1 MANGSALIASLRAA
15 TPSTPKTAT
24 SSFMSVATPW
34 ARNVGAPI
42 NFTAPAVPQPGAGS
56 SINAIKAAR
65 AEKSAATQKKLQDKF
80 IPKYRT
86 ESQYDKDTDQ
96 WIDVEVP
103 YYGEDTT
110 APSEPLY
117 PSDRPLINPPAD
129 SNYTPPDYYEE
140 YDPVS
145 DSWVQKEVQ
154 PVASATTAPTASS
167 EPSAPSAPYVSP
179 AVDYTQP
186 EYREEYDP
194 YTDMWNQVEV
204 PSAAPEPT
212 PVYQPQ
218 YQSVEQP
225 AQPYQEPAF
234 VAPTPA
240 EQPQQITQP
249 SEPVYDYQPQ
259 YSEYYDPYLDM
270 WTQTE
275 VPQQDNFASYAAPEP
290 VLQPATETQFAS
302 PVEAPY
308 DGQPQYSEYYDPYLD
323 MWVQTQI

>member
-42 NFTAPAVPQPGAGS
+42 NFTAPAVPQPGTGS

-86 ESQYDKDTDQ
+86 ESQYDRDTDQ

-103 YYGEDTT
+103 YYGEDTP
-110 APSEPLY
+110 APSEPLL
-117 PSDRPLINPPAD
+117 PSDKPLINPPAD
-129 SNYTPPDYYEE
+129 PNYTP
-140 YDPVS
+140 
-145 DSWVQKEVQ
+145 
-154 PVASATTAPTASS
+154 
-167 EPSAPSAPYVSP
+167 
-179 AVDYTQP
+179 P

-194 YTDMWNQVEV
+194 FTDMWNQVEV

-234 VAPTPA
+234 VVPTPA

-259 YSEYYDPYLDM
+259 YSDYYDPYLDM

-275 VPQQDNFASYAAPEP
+275 VPQQDNFASYVAPEP

>member
-15 TPSTPKTAT
+15 TPSTPTTAA
-24 SSFMSVATPW
+24 SSFMPVATPW

-56 SINAIKAAR
+56 SINEIKAAR

-86 ESQYDKDTDQ
+86 ESQYDRDTDQ
-96 WIDVEVP
+96 WIDVQVP

-110 APSEPLY
+110 EPSQTIF
-117 PSDRPLINPPAD
+117 PSYDFLVNTPAD
-129 SNYTPPDYYEE
+129 SNYTPAEYREE
-140 YDPVS
+140 YDPFTDMWTQV
-145 DSWVQKEVQ
+145 EV
-154 PVASATTAPTASS
+154 PASAPAPSEPTAPSQ
-167 EPSAPSAPYVSP
+167 PYIAP
-179 AVDYTQP
+179 AVDYTTP

-194 YTDMWNQVEV
+194 YSDMWNQVEV
-204 PSAAPEPT
+204 PAAAPEPT

-270 WTQTE
+270 W
-275 VPQQDNFASYAAPEP
+275 
-290 VLQPATETQFAS
+290 
-302 PVEAPY
+302 
-308 DGQPQYSEYYDPYLD
+308 
-323 MWVQTQI
+323 VQIEI